1 MLFEILKALGL
12 DIPARIDALKAKFDQ
27 RIEQTTAQVSKVA
40 QQAAVSAALYMLAAV
55 AALLAVAVGLVALF
69 LRMAE
74 AYGVYAGLGVVC
86 AVLLAVA
93 VTLGTIAS
101 VRSKSLG
108 RIGAEAPRPIVG
120 GTWARSDMGSVGP
133 APAVAPARAA
143 AHEAL
148 RPSASDVVEPLAVFL
163 AKFMKYP
170 GAGTPMVDELIGNL
184 SATAPGVADK
194 ALDRAKNVI
203 RHGDRANVLMVLSG
217 AAFVGW
223 LLVRHSRRK

>member
-1 MLFEILKALGL
+1 MLFEILKALWL
-12 DIPARIDALKAKFDQ
+12 DIPAKIDALKANFDQ
-27 RIEQTTAQVSKVA
+27 RVEQTTAQVSKVA
-40 QQAAVSAALYMLAAV
+40 QQAAVLAALYTLAAV
-55 AALLAVAVGLVALF
+55 AALLAIGVGLVALY
-69 LRMAE
+69 LRVAE

-86 AVLLAVA
+86 AILLAVA

-108 RIGAEAPRPIVG
+108 RIGAEAPRPILG
-120 GTWARSDMGSVGP
+120 GTWAGSDTVAVMR
-133 APAVAPARAA
+133 APAGAPATAA
-143 AHEAL
+143 APEAP

-163 AKFMKYP
+163 AKFMKYQ
-170 GAGTPMVDELIGNL
+170 GAGKPMVDELIGNL

-203 RHGDRANVLMVLSG
+203 RHGDRTNVLMVLSG

-223 LLVRHSRRK
+223 LLARHSRRK